1 MLKLQFYI
9 TIIILLFNWSLAS
22 QEIRGIIYSD
32 NIPLPDVN
40 IKIRGKSEGTK
51 SDQKG
56 EFNLKSKKGD
66 LIIFSHVGMETKK
79 IKIKNFDPLKI
90 TMTSKLTKLKEVE
103 IKSINKK
110 NKPKTIIS
118 RFREIEVDKVGYT
131 AYSFSGEDIRSYS
144 NIPCLC
150 QAHSKLVPSYSH
162 VILLFQGYSNVI

>member
-1 MLKLQFYI
+1 MLKLQFHI
-9 TIIILLFNWSLAS
+9 TIIIFLFNWSLAS
-22 QEIRGIIYSD
+22 QEIRGVIYSD

-90 TMTSKLTKLKEVE
+90 TMTSKLTKLKEV
-103 IKSINKK
+103 
-110 NKPKTIIS
+110 
-118 RFREIEVDKVGYT
+118 
-131 AYSFSGEDIRSYS
+131 
-144 NIPCLC
+144 
-150 QAHSKLVPSYSH
+150 
-162 VILLFQGYSNVI
+162 